1 MNGDV
6 NDQVMVIN
14 AIMTMT
20 NTEKPGYWLL
30 LSMAGKP
37 PEALAHD
44 ELTTP
49 GFMKIYIILSL
60 KF

>member
-6 NDQVMVIN
+6 NGEVMVIN

-20 NTEKPGYWLL
+20 NTE
-30 LSMAGKP
+30 SMAGKP

-49 GFMKIYIILSL
+49 GLMKIILFYL
-60 KF
+60 